1 MDLGCHGLAANVVI
15 TALLVCDRRLL
26 DQDALDLVEGD
37 RSSHRSEGW
46 RSVSGVRKD
55 LISDVRFLPR

>member
-15 TALLVCDRRLL
+15 TALLACDRRPL

-37 RSSHRSEGW
+37 RSSQRSEGW
-46 RSVSGVRKD
+46 WCSVR
-55 LISDVRFLPR
+55 RP